1 MSMKYSSEVYYINYI
16 NVVAMS
22 KEAPMGLTVAEKF
35 FGLLSIIIGALLV
48 YFTHISPPEIGG
60 QGANFS
66 FVFIIAGIALVAFG
80 IFLLLA
86 KAESE

>member
-1 MSMKYSSEVYYINYI
+1 MKYSSEVYNFK
-16 NVVAMS
+16 VTEMS
-22 KEAPMGLTVAEKF
+22 KEPPMGLTIAEKF

-48 YFTHISPPEIGG
+48 YFTYTSPPEVGG
-60 QGANFS
+60 QVANFS

-86 KAESE
+86 KAESK